1 MSMPGLGDTEA
12 VRVSRGLS
20 RPPGTEVRVDPDS
33 SLLLVAFSGL
43 RPAQG
48 DHYDFRRTSDA
59 IAASRILV
67 RDHERCW
74 YHRGVRGVGAS
85 PESVMS
91 YLTQM
96 ISSIKPSRIVL
107 TGASAGGY
115 AAILFGELLGVNEVH
130 AFAPQTFVGLDAM
143 RRFREPRWY
152 AEARRMRDEDILRA
166 DLADL
171 GAVLRARRTL
181 HRPAH
186 HVWFDPS
193 SKTDSVHV
201 AHVRDEV
208 RVTLH
213 GIREGGHEVAEALS
227 GRGDLDRILEGALR
241 SDRLPPITH
250 EAGAF
255 RLPRK
260 VPRSEVA
267 RRRMR
272 IARNRLMVRL
282 GLEAVQYH

>member
-1 MSMPGLGDTEA
+1 MSMPRLGDIEA
-12 VRVSRGLS
+12 VRVSRDLS
-20 RPPGTEVRVDPDS
+20 RPPGTAVRVDPDS
-33 SLLLVAFSGL
+33 SLLRRLQ
-43 RPAQG
+43 RPAATAGRPLRLSTYQQR
-48 DHYDFRRTSDA
+48 DSRVSDTD
-59 IAASRILV
+59 SRSRALLV
-67 RDHERCW
+67 SP
-74 YHRGVRGVGAS
+74 GVRGVGTN

-91 YLTQM
+91 YLREM

-115 AAILFGELLGVNEVH
+115 AAILFGELLGVDEVH
-130 AFAPQTFVGLDAM
+130 AFAPQTFVGLDAL

-186 HVWFDPS
+186 HLWFDPS

-201 AHVRDEV
+201 ANVRDEV

-213 GIREGGHEVAEALS
+213 GSGKAGTRWLRCPAGGAISTGFLRAPS
-227 GRGDLDRILEGALR
+227 ARIDSHR
-241 SDRLPPITH
+241 
-250 EAGAF
+250 
-255 RLPRK
+255 
-260 VPRSEVA
+260 
-267 RRRMR
+267 
-272 IARNRLMVRL
+272 
-282 GLEAVQYH
+282 